1 MIKKKSNSF
10 LSCDRK
16 TSVNVVMWCPDETE
30 YDKPVAVLQ
39 ICHGM
44 IEYIDRYDGFARYMA
59 ERGFVVV
66 GNDHLGHGK
75 SVCTDDDL
83 GFFKDKNPGEALAK
97 DAHHLTVLIKKMY
110 PGIPYYLAGHSM
122 GSFVTRRYICDYG
135 YELDGVIVMGTGHQP
150 APMVLAGK
158 MLADAVRLIKGDR
171 YRSRLIS
178 KIMFGTYNKR
188 IKNVRTVND
197 WLTRDE
203 AVVDEYNAGKL
214 TTFLFTVNGY
224 RELMNM
230 ILYVRKPRNIERI
243 PKNLPMLMIS
253 GLDDPVG
260 EYGKG
265 VYRAYNSYHG
275 HIDDIDLR
283 LYEDCRHEL
292 CNELNKEEIYEEI
305 HGWIMNHMSK

>member
-10 LSCDRK
+10 LSCDGK
-16 TSVNVVMWCPDETE
+16 TSVHVVMWCPDETE
-30 YDKPVAVLQ
+30 YDEPVAVLQ

-75 SVCTDDDL
+75 SVCMDDDL

-110 PGIPYYLAGHSM
+110 LGIPYYLAGHSM

-150 APMVLAGK
+150 APMVFAGK
-158 MLADAVRLIKGDR
+158 VLADVVRLIKGDR
-171 YRSRLIS
+171 YRSRLI
-178 KIMFGTYNKR
+178 
-188 IKNVRTVND
+188 
-197 WLTRDE
+197 
-203 AVVDEYNAGKL
+203 
-214 TTFLFTVNGY
+214 LFTVNGY
-224 RELMNM
+224 RGLMNM

-305 HGWIMNHMSK
+305 YGWIMNHMSK

>member
-16 TSVNVVMWCPDETE
+16 TSVNVVIWCPDETE
-30 YDKPVAVLQ
+30 YDEPVAVLQ

-135 YELDGVIVMGTGHQP
+135 YELDGVIVMGTGHQ
-150 APMVLAGK
+150 LS
-158 MLADAVRLIKGDR
+158 LI
-171 YRSRLIS
+171 
-178 KIMFGTYNKR
+178 
-188 IKNVRTVND
+188 
-197 WLTRDE
+197 
-203 AVVDEYNAGKL
+203 
-214 TTFLFTVNGY
+214 
-224 RELMNM
+224 
-230 ILYVRKPRNIERI
+230 
-243 PKNLPMLMIS
+243 
-253 GLDDPVG
+253 
-260 EYGKG
+260 
-265 VYRAYNSYHG
+265 
-275 HIDDIDLR
+275 HI
-283 LYEDCRHEL
+283 
-292 CNELNKEEIYEEI
+292 
-305 HGWIMNHMSK
+305 

>member
-1 MIKKKSNSF
+1 MVKKKSNSF
-10 LSCDRK
+10 MSCDGK
-16 TSVNVVMWCPDETE
+16 TSIHVVMWCPDEGK
-30 YDKPVAVLQ
+30 YDRPAAVLQ

-44 IEYIDRYDGFARYMA
+44 IEYIDRYDGFARFMA
-59 ERGFVVV
+59 DRGFVVV

-75 SVCTDDDL
+75 SVCSDEGL
-83 GFFKDKNPGEALAK
+83 GYFKEKKPGEALVK

-110 PGIPYYLAGHSM
+110 PDTPYYLMGHSM

-150 APMVLAGK
+150 TPVVLGGK
-158 MLADAVRLIKGDR
+158 LLSDITGLLKGSR
-171 YRSRLIS
+171 YRSSLLS
-178 KIMFGTYNKR
+178 KIMFGAYNKR
-188 IKNVRTVND
+188 IKNVRTAND

-224 RELMNM
+224 RGLMNM
-230 ILYVRKPRNIERI
+230 ILYVRNPHNIARI
-243 PKNLPMLMIS
+243 PEKLPMLMMS

-265 VYRAYNSYHG
+265 VYRAYNTYHG
-275 HIDDIDLR
+275 HLDDIDLR

-292 CNELNKEEIYEEI
+292 CNELNKKDIYEEI
-305 HGWIMNHMSK
+305 YSWITEHMNL

>member
-1 MIKKKSNSF
+1 
-10 LSCDRK
+10 
-16 TSVNVVMWCPDETE
+16 
-30 YDKPVAVLQ
+30 
-39 ICHGM
+39 M

-150 APMVLAGK
+150 APMVFAGK
-158 MLADAVRLIKGDR
+158 VLADVVRLIKGDR

-178 KIMFGTYNKR
+178 
-188 IKNVRTVND
+188 
-197 WLTRDE
+197 
-203 AVVDEYNAGKL
+203 
-214 TTFLFTVNGY
+214 
-224 RELMNM
+224 
-230 ILYVRKPRNIERI
+230 
-243 PKNLPMLMIS
+243 
-253 GLDDPVG
+253 
-260 EYGKG
+260 
-265 VYRAYNSYHG
+265 
-275 HIDDIDLR
+275 
-283 LYEDCRHEL
+283 
-292 CNELNKEEIYEEI
+292 
-305 HGWIMNHMSK
+305 

>member
-16 TSVNVVMWCPDETE
+16 TSVNVVIWCPDETE
-30 YDKPVAVLQ
+30 YDEPVAVLQ

-83 GFFKDKNPGEALAK
+83 GFFKDKNPGETLAK

-150 APMVLAGK
+150 APMVFAGK
-158 MLADAVRLIKGDR
+158 VLADVVRLIKGDR

-178 KIMFGTYNKR
+178 KIMFGNYNKR

-224 RELMNM
+224 RGLMNM

-253 GLDDPVG
+253 GLDD
-260 EYGKG
+260 
-265 VYRAYNSYHG
+265 
-275 HIDDIDLR
+275 IDLR

-305 HGWIMNHMSK
+305 YGWIMNHMSN